1 VIVAEMRVCALHIG
15 ERVFMRERH
24 PFPPLTL
31 HQQGPPS
38 RSTPAVNFINI
49 LCAASG
55 PVDLQ

>member
-1 VIVAEMRVCALHIG
+1 MRVCALHIG

-38 RSTPAVNFINI
+38 RSTPAVNFINT